1 MDRLTP
7 TQADYRERART
18 VAAEVL
24 RQNALRADAAPFFPR
39 ENWAM
44 LREVGLMDLRNA
56 ACWGGPDA
64 DALTWVLVTEELGR
78 ECASTAMAHLQHT
91 QYARMAQD
99 HADPVVWAAVMDN
112 GGPRARQFA
121 VAFPGAVTAAA
132 GGYALDPATTFPFV
146 TPAGE
151 ADYYVLAVAHRD
163 VPTPGYLTA
172 LLVDRAVAGW
182 EVVRPWAGVAMRA
195 SASAPMRFRGTI
207 PPERLLG
214 AEGGA
219 ARIVFSVADRAAMWV
234 CWGAV
239 GLGLAQ
245 RAHDL
250 VMAHLGPRRGTLG
263 AIETVRQRVADLQIV
278 LDRTRAFIYHAARL
292 AADPEPVG
300 RRLFLEARVAGQEA
314 ALEATELALRLLGAT
329 AIAGTVPA
337 ARLHLDAHALPVMY
351 PNLDMDRLTVA
362 DEALAALA
370 APPGA

>member
-7 TQADYRERART
+7 MQADYRERART

-24 RQNALRADAAPFFPR
+24 RPNAARADATPFFPR

-44 LREVGLMDLRNA
+44 LREVGLMDLRIA
-56 ACWGGPDA
+56 ARWGGADA
-64 DALTWVLVTEELGR
+64 DALTWALVTEELGR

-91 QYARMAQD
+91 MYARLTQD
-99 HADPVVWAAVMDN
+99 YAAPAVWAAVMGA
-112 GGPRARQFA
+112 GGPPARQFA
-121 VAFPGAVTAAA
+121 VALPGSVERCD
-132 GGYALDPATTFPFV
+132 GGYALDPAATFPFV

-163 VPTPGYLTA
+163 VPAPGYLSG
-172 LLVDRAVAGW
+172 LLADAAVADW

-207 PPERLLG
+207 PADRLLG
-214 AEGGA
+214 EEGGVP
-219 ARIVFSVADRAAMWV
+219 RILLSTYRAAMWV
-234 CWGAV
+234 GWGAV

-292 AADPEPVG
+292 ADDPEPVG
-300 RRLFLEARVAGQEA
+300 RRLFVEARVAGQEA

-370 APPGA
+370 ATPGA